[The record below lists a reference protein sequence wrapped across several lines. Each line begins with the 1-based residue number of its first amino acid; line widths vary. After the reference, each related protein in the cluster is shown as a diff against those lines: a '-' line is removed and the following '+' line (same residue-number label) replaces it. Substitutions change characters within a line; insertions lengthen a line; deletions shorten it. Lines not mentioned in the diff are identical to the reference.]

1 MIGFRLRNLRE
12 EINLT
17 QKELSQLLKLTPGAI
32 GLYEQGRR
40 TPDCTTLC
48 KLADFYNVS
57 VDYILCRTH
66 NRNPER
72 KASFFPA
79 EIELLEKLRQTNN
92 ILSQEQKAA
101 IAKIMEETLR
111 LFRTKNNTEN
121 PVKPE

>member
-1 MIGFRLRNLRE
+1 MVGFRLKTLRE
-12 EINLT
+12 EIDLT

-66 NRNPER
+66 VRSPER
-72 KASFFPA
+72 KTSFYPEEINLLDKLREISNLLSPEQKTALA
-79 EIELLEKLRQTNN
+79 EIVEDSLKVV
-92 ILSQEQKAA
+92 K
-101 IAKIMEETLR
+101 
-111 LFRTKNNTEN
+111 EN
-121 PVKPE
+121 GSLIKSPSDK

>member
-17 QKELSQLLKLTPGAI
+17 QKELSHLLKLTPGAI

-79 EIELLEKLRQTNN
+79 EIELLEKLRQTSN
-92 ILSQEQKAA
+92 IFSQEQKIA
-101 IAKIMEETLR
+101 IAEIMEETIK
-111 LFRTKNNTEN
+111 LFAAKKDSE
-121 PVKPE
+121 KPIKSE